1 MPEYPCREG
10 EEGVEEKIRREV
22 ERTVE
27 GARRGIIGE
36 KELRNIGIAIGLA
49 LVILGAVA
57 ITSTIWS
64 SIIDVLKELW
74 VFTANYYKFITGLL
88 LLAIGLIVI
97 ILSSSK
103 KSDSIQH
110 DMHC

>member
-1 MPEYPCREG
+1 MFEDK
-10 EEGVEEKIRREV
+10 KIESI
-22 ERTVE
+22 
-27 GARRGIIGE
+27 RGITTLYPETIQIVVRADSGIGKLE
-36 KELRNIGIAIGLA
+36 DLAGKKVVIELA
-49 LVILGAVA
+49 LVILGAVV

-74 VFTANYYKFITGLL
+74 ASTASYYKFATGLL

-110 DMHC
+110 DMRC